1 MPFNV
6 GPLELVIVLVI
17 VIIIFGVG
25 KLPTVGGALGKSIR
39 EFRDQAHPEGEDGED
54 ADKAADTMASASESE
69 EEGDGD
75 GPSASTATPEKSV

>member
-6 GPLELVIVLVI
+6 GPFELIIVLVI

-39 EFRDQAHPEGEDGED
+39 EFRDQAHPEGEEDGEE
-54 ADKAADTMASASESE
+54 AKESAGTMASSSTDGEGE
-69 EEGDGD
+69 EAKS
-75 GPSASTATPEKSV
+75 PAPTSEKSA

>member
-39 EFRDQAHPEGEDGED
+39 EFRDQAHPEGEEGED
-54 ADKAADTMASASESE
+54 GDKAADTMASTSED
-69 EEGDGD
+69 EGEDGD
-75 GPSASTATPEKSV
+75 GSSASTAASEKSV

>member
-39 EFRDQAHPEGEDGED
+39 EFRDQAHPEGEEGEE
-54 ADKAADTMASASESE
+54 ADKLADTMASESADAE
-69 EEGDGD
+69 DEAK
-75 GPSASTATPEKSV
+75 ASTAASEKSA